1 MAGIGFDSEIVHSID
16 SQIKKYL
23 GKIIFALK
31 GLQHFIFLKNKKMKV
46 NIDGKIIKAD
56 WVLVTNSKYYAGP
69 HSITKKTNIFDNKV
83 IAYIFEDLSRIK
95 ILYYLWLILSKGDL
109 VETSKNERHA
119 IRAIKDS
126 EFLVF
131 TQGPR
136 GGKEYEKDTFRLSK
150 PLIK

>member
-1 MAGIGFDSEIVHSID
+1 MNKYIVPVNEPYLFGKE
-16 SQIKKYL
+16 KKYL
-23 GKIIFALK
+23 LKCLTDGFVSSSGKFVREFEKKFAKKKNSNLK
-31 GLQHFIFLKNKKMKV
+31 
-46 NIDGKIIKAD
+46 KI
-56 WVLVTNSKYYAGP
+56 
-69 HSITKKTNIFDNKV
+69 
-83 IAYIFEDLSRIK
+83 
-95 ILYYLWLILSKGDL
+95 ILSKGDL

-136 GGKEYEKDTFRLSK
+136 SGKEYEKDTFRLLK

>member
-1 MAGIGFDSEIVHSID
+1 MRKIKNRIIYKDERGLIIDLLEGKKINAITFVSQKKGRVRGNHLHKKTIQWNYLIKGKIEIVA
-16 SQIKKYL
+16 KKKNSNL
-23 GKIIFALK
+23 KKI
-31 GLQHFIFLKNKKMKV
+31 
-46 NIDGKIIKAD
+46 
-56 WVLVTNSKYYAGP
+56 
-69 HSITKKTNIFDNKV
+69 
-83 IAYIFEDLSRIK
+83 
-95 ILYYLWLILSKGDL
+95 ILSKGDL

-136 GGKEYEKDTFRLSK
+136 SGKEYEKDTFRLLK